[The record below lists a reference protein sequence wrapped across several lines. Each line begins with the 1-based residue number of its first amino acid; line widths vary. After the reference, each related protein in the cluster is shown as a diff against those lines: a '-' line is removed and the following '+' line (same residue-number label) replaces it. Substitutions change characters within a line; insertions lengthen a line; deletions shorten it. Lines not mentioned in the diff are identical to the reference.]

1 VQQEVQAQNLQYLPE
16 LVRIATRHMVAVSN
30 GNPPSRE
37 QAMADLTA
45 VLRPAASPQAPPQAP
60 RR

>member
-1 VQQEVQAQNLQYLPE
+1 
-16 LVRIATRHMVAVSN
+16 MVAVSN

-37 QAMADLTA
+37 QAMADLTSA
-45 VLRPAASPQAPPQAP
+45 LRPAPQGPNAPAQ

>member
-1 VQQEVQAQNLQYLPE
+1 VQQEVQAQNIPNLPE
-16 LVRIATRHMVAVSN
+16 MARIATRHMVAVSN

-45 VLRPAASPQAPPQAP
+45 VLQPAAPAPPA